1 MGKPSHGTTNSD
13 IWGFNMENELTD
25 RQKINIWLD
34 SINET
39 DQATRDEVMEH
50 CRIDREARA
59 FYVQKYDEDCK

>member
-1 MGKPSHGTTNSD
+1 
-13 IWGFNMENELTD
+13 MENELTD